1 MKNRFV
7 SRSDSYNLTPAQI
20 EFVRT
25 TETIV
30 YKLLEETP
38 PNGAAFANCV
48 RHMLKR
54 EELWNNWKNDGCKEF
69 KRPGPPIDEQTLPP
83 AKKEKLN
90 LGDHIRDATKQKKFY
105 MGNAEL
111 TRLWNLCPDN
121 LQACRG
127 EDRNFLPSIESYLE
141 NPRDKMDPSYEW
153 RALRLLARQSPLF
166 FSLIQS
172 PNKVSDYLE
181 SVRKKIHEVKSKHK
195 PDVEI
200 KTENDSDLVMDK
212 EDGLVEEDG
221 ELMKT
226 EHLSSDDKNVHKTV
240 TATDE
245 QMRELCVIINDDWKR
260 LAAKLGRFLHT

>member
-1 MKNRFV
+1 M
-7 SRSDSYNLTPAQI
+7 D
-20 EFVRT
+20 FVRM
-25 TETIV
+25 TETNV

-69 KRPGPPIDEQTLPP
+69 KRPGPPIEEQTTPP
-83 AKKEKLN
+83 AKKDKLN
-90 LGDHIRDATKQKKFY
+90 LGDLIRDATKQKKFY

-172 PNKVSDYLE
+172 PNKVSEYLE
-181 SVRKKIHEVKSKHK
+181 SVRKKIHEVKSKKHK
-195 PDVEI
+195 PDVET

-212 EDGLVEEDG
+212 EDGLVEEDA
-221 ELMKT
+221 ELMKAD
-226 EHLSSDDKNVHKTV
+226 HLSGDDKNVHKTV

-245 QMRELCVIINDDWKR
+245 QMRELCVIINEDWKR
-260 LAAKLGRFLHT
+260 LAAKLGNILSFV